1 MSSEDNVVIKMGLLF
16 SGCQL
21 ENGPGDRVGDG
32 PTIKSKVQKLFNN
45 SRLGR
50 SKYLQVI
57 FAFEPRPG
65 RATVIYS

>member
-32 PTIKSKVQKLFNN
+32 STIKSKV
-45 SRLGR
+45 
-50 SKYLQVI
+50 
-57 FAFEPRPG
+57 
-65 RATVIYS
+65 